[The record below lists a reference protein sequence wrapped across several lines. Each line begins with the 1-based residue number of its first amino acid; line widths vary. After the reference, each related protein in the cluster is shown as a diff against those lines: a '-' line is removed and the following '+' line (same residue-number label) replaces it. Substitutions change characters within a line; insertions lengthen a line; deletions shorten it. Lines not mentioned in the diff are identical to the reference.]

1 METEQCEE
9 PDDWASENTETDH
22 SSVSSENLSPHKHY
36 HPVDSD
42 YRIMQKNMKHAL
54 ESSSYFPKHI
64 CHLMDSILAWQPLQG
79 IHLAILQYETTKYL
93 DYMHTT
99 SSEDSL
105 ESFLE
110 VIQVLPLFLNKICFI

>member
-9 PDDWASENTETDH
+9 PDDQASENTETDC
-22 SSVSSENLSPHKHY
+22 SSISSENLSPHKHY

-42 YRIMQKNMKHAL
+42 YRIMWKNMKHTL
-54 ESSSYFPKHI
+54 ESGGYFPKHI
-64 CHLMDSILAWQPLQG
+64 CHLMNSILAWQPLQG
-79 IHLAILQYETTKYL
+79 THLAIHQYETTKYL

-105 ESFLE
+105 ASFLE